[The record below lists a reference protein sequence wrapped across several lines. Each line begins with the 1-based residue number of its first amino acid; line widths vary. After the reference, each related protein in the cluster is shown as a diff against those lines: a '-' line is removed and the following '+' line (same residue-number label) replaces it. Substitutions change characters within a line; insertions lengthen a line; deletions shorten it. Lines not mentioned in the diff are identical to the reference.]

1 MTAKRGA
8 TRSGPEAQ
16 VAEFRGVRSSQNQ
29 RLTRRRIR
37 MRLRAFIL
45 LIFLLCLFAKPERAC
60 STIRQAA
67 PGIYC
72 GGQLRSRTD
81 YEQLQRLGVKT
92 VVDLRVW
99 RRAAMQREQARL
111 ASMGI
116 RYIQSPIGFT
126 PQQDGSPEQALRII
140 ADPRLQPVY
149 VHCNLGKDRAGLE
162 IALYRTRYQGWQPA
176 DADREMQQHA
186 GRRIL
191 RRMEGYIWANAS
203 PPAGAIL
210 AAQPDTAPSQTLPV
224 QPIIQSVRRP
234 LLLRRF

>member
-1 MTAKRGA
+1 MRC
-8 TRSGPEAQ
+8 RM
-16 VAEFRGVRSSQNQ
+16 
-29 RLTRRRIR
+29 R

-45 LIFLLCLFAKPERAC
+45 LIFLLCLFAIPERAC

-72 GGQLRSRTD
+72 GGQLRSSAD
-81 YEQLQRLGVKT
+81 YEQLRRLGVKT

-99 RRAAMQREQARL
+99 RRAAMRREQERL

-116 RYIQSPIGFT
+116 RYIQAPIGFA
-126 PQQDGSPEQALRII
+126 PQRDGSPEQALRII
-140 ADPRLQPVY
+140 VDPRLQPVY
-149 VHCNLGKDRAGLE
+149 VHCNLGKDRAGVA

-191 RRMEGYIWANAS
+191 RSMEEYFWANAS
-203 PPAGAIL
+203 PPPSAVRG
-210 AAQPDTAPSQTLPV
+210 AQPDTAPSQTLPV
-224 QPIIQSVRRP
+224 QPIIQSVRQP
-234 LLLRRF
+234 LLPRGF